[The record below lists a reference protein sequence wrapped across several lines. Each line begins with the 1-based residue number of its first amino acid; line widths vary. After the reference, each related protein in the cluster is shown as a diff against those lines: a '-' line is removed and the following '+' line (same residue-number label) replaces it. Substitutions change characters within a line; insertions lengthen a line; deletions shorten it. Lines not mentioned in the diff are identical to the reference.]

1 MSNAPIDKL
10 YDLLPAIYR
19 IRDDEQGQPLKA
31 LLTVLAE
38 QLQVVEDDIARL
50 YDNWFIETCDE
61 WVAPYIGDLLR
72 VRGLHPVTTTTFS
85 QRAQVANTLR
95 YRRRK
100 GTAAMLEQLARDTT
114 GWNARAVEFFQLLAT
129 TQHVNHVRLFNL
141 RTPDLRKIDALELL
155 DTPFDTI
162 AHTADVRRIASGRGK
177 HNIPNIGIF
186 LWRLQSYPLL
196 KADPTA
202 HGQRRFRFSPLGHD
216 MPLFNQPQTETD
228 IASSA
233 DEINVPGTLRR
244 YPLYA
249 ELEALR
255 QALVDGETPQLAYF
269 ADPPVFAIFLDGS
282 TTAVPLDQ
290 ILICNLADWRQP
302 PGSKSYTR
310 RDGTSVSRTIRV
322 AVDPVL
328 GRIALPAGAPPTSVQ
343 VSYAYGFS
351 GNLGGGPYERRQPPQ
366 KLSATSPF
374 RVDTIADPTAFGA
387 LIRVSASA
395 VTTISAALALWNP
408 ATPRTVIQ
416 IEDNRSYAETL
427 TIPMTTTELI
437 IQAANGNRP
446 TLQGDISVTG
456 GAQQARLT
464 INGLLI
470 AGQLRVED
478 NLPELNLLHCT
489 LVPGRDLDEFG
500 LPTEPERA
508 SLIVDATNERLR
520 LVIDHSIVGPLRIP
534 ATIDSLRAADSII
547 DSPAARP
554 LPALVGGNLAGSLTL
569 SSATP
574 TLSITIGDEGPH
586 PAVLAA
592 APTTPAQARDQLQ
605 AAIQAAHTS
614 PAFTSARVLMVANRL
629 IVLPGTLS
637 RVTIADAEDDTTASE
652 LRLTTATVRRVAAFA
667 SQPLTPFPTLDSA
680 TPTVNVTIGDEGP
693 HPAVLAAVPTTIPQA
708 RDHLQTAIRNAHSS
722 AAFSGTFVVNLED
735 RLVVLP
741 GVDETPIRF
750 GAAPGD
756 ATTAT
761 LFGLRRERPALA
773 GDDTGDQPGP
783 PTTLERVTIFGAAH
797 VQSLDLASEVIFDE
811 PVSADR
817 RQVGCVRFSYL
828 PAGSRVPQPYRCQ
841 PDLAIRQAIDAALLT
856 NPLLSP
862 AQRQQIDAEIR
873 AWLRPSFTA
882 RLYEQ
887 PAYAQLGAA
896 CPDEIRTGAENES
909 EIGAFNFLMQPQ
921 RESNLRANLD
931 EYLRFGLE
939 AGILFVT

>member
-1 MSNAPIDKL
+1 
-10 YDLLPAIYR
+10 LLS
-19 IRDDEQGQPLKA
+19 
-31 LLTVLAE
+31 VLAD
-38 QLQVVEDDIARL
+38 QLQVVENDIAQL

-100 GTAAMLEQLARDTT
+100 GTATMLEQLARDTT

-129 TQHVNHVRLFNL
+129 TQHVNHVRLPNL
-141 RTPDLRKIDALELL
+141 RTPDLRNVDALELL

-196 KADPTA
+196 KAEPA
-202 HGQRRFRFSPLGHD
+202 AQGPRRFRLSSLGND
-216 MPLFNQPQTETD
+216 APLFNQPQTETD

-233 DEINVPGTLRR
+233 GEINVPGTLRR

-255 QALVDGETPQLAYF
+255 QALVDEETPCLAYF
-269 ADPPVFAIFLDGS
+269 ADPPVFEIFLDGS
-282 TTAVPLDQ
+282 ATAVPPDQ
-290 ILICNLADWRQP
+290 ILICNLAEWRQP
-302 PGSKSYTR
+302 PNSKSYTR
-310 RDGTSVSRTIRV
+310 RDGTSVNRTIRA

-351 GNLGGGPYERRQPPQ
+351 GNLGGGPYERRRPPQ
-366 KLSATSPF
+366 KLSVAEPF
-374 RVDTIADPTAFGA
+374 RVDTIADPDAFGS
-387 LIRVSASA
+387 LIRVSATA

-416 IEDNRSYAETL
+416 IDDNRSYAETL
-427 TIPMTTTELI
+427 TIPMAASELI
-437 IQAANGNRP
+437 IQAANNNRP
-446 TLQGDISVTG
+446 TLQGDIVVTG
-456 GAQQARLT
+456 GEQQARLT

-470 AGQLRVED
+470 AGQIRVED
-478 NLPELNLLHCT
+478 NLPELNLMHCT
-489 LVPGRDLDEFG
+489 LVPGRDLDESG
-500 LPTEPERA
+500 LPTEPERP
-508 SLIVDATNERLR
+508 SLVVDAANERLR
-520 LVIDHSIVGPLRIP
+520 LVIDRCIVGPLRIP
-534 ATIDSLRAADSII
+534 ATIDRLSAVDSII
-547 DSPAARP
+547 DAPAARP
-554 LPALVGGNLAGSLTL
+554 LPALVGGNLAGALTL

-574 TLSITIGDEGPH
+574 TLNVTIGDEGPH

-592 APTTPAQARDQLQ
+592 VPGTPAQARDQLQ

-614 PAFTSARVLMVANRL
+614 PAFTDARVLMVANRL

-637 RVTIADAEDDTTASE
+637 RVTIADAESDTTATE
-652 LRLTTATVRRVAAFA
+652 LRLTEATARQVAAFV
-667 SQPLTPFPTLDSA
+667 SRPLTPFPTLDAA
-680 TPTVNVTIGDEGP
+680 TPTVHVTIGDEGP

-708 RDHLQTAIRNAHSS
+708 RDHLQTAIRNASGS
-722 AAFSGTFVVNLED
+722 AAFTGAFVVNLDD

-741 GVDETPIRF
+741 GVDDTPISF
-750 GAAPGD
+750 SAAPAD

-761 LFGLRRERPALA
+761 LLGLRRERPALS

-783 PTTLERVTIFGAAH
+783 PTTLERVTIFGRVH
-797 VQSLDLASEVIFDE
+797 VRSLDLASEVIFDE
-811 PVSADR
+811 PVIADR
-817 RQVGCVRFSYL
+817 RQIGCVRFSYL
-828 PAGSRVPQPYRCQ
+828 PEGSRVPQPYRCQ
-841 PDLAIRQAIDAALLT
+841 PELAIRQAVETALQT

-862 AQRQQIDAEIR
+862 AQRQQIGDEIR

-882 RLYEQ
+882 RQYGQ

-896 CPDEIRTGAENES
+896 CPAEIRTGAENES
-909 EIGAFNFLMQPQ
+909 EIGAFNFLLQPQ
-921 RESNLRANLD
+921 REGNLRANLD